1 MKKSTSSVFCINSA
15 SNSAS
20 PMKLSSRPI
29 FRADVTLVIP
39 NIAMTPAL
47 EDIQQT
53 LNKAVECIINVTK
66 GVRQW
71 SGELLPKVSVRWRN
85 YFIRRLLL
93 LQMGLS
99 WQTSFYVVEKGSW
112 KKNGCFAEQWGQW
125 FWYWNGRKWTSR

>member
-71 SGELLPKVSVRWRN
+71 SGELLPKVSVR
-85 YFIRRLLL
+85 
-93 LQMGLS
+93 
-99 WQTSFYVVEKGSW
+99 
-112 KKNGCFAEQWGQW
+112 
-125 FWYWNGRKWTSR
+125 